1 MDGFAIFLVIVVL
14 GFVVWNLTR
23 SRRRQARLMEES
35 PTTAAGAG
43 LSTGHDLYEPEA
55 SHHAPVADFHV
66 RGEEAI
72 VVFDVPLSEE
82 EDPVLNEL
90 LVDEAIEVVR
100 EKRHTLPIDGVT
112 VVVAQA
118 GRGEAREIGRTELP
132 AIGEL
137 PPPMENMGLSLI
149 NIAHDPFAAPF
160 EEETNHSVVYE
171 TKTDVPSDELGP
183 IIEELK
189 LPAGLER
196 GLRAI
201 GVDPESVSAPDL
213 VLALLRERGL
223 RAIGVDPESVSAP
236 DLVLALLRMF
246 GYGVTE
252 QAMPGTYMVI
262 KDGLSTYIL
271 TEPHRSGEHPE
282 LGEPT
287 CKRFIAEFGS
297 SGADRGLLVTAKYSP
312 FMIHDIEARQ
322 PNLRFI
328 TRERIQGFID
338 WMALG

>member
-1 MDGFAIFLVIVVL
+1 
-14 GFVVWNLTR
+14 
-23 SRRRQARLMEES
+23 
-35 PTTAAGAG
+35 
-43 LSTGHDLYEPEA
+43 
-55 SHHAPVADFHV
+55 
-66 RGEEAI
+66 
-72 VVFDVPLSEE
+72 
-82 EDPVLNEL
+82 

-112 VVVAQA
+112 VIVARA
-118 GRGEAREIGRTELP
+118 GHGETREIGRTELP

-137 PPPMENMGLSLI
+137 PPPMENMGLTLI

-160 EEETNHSVVYE
+160 EEETDHSVVYE

-189 LPAGLER
+189 LPAGL
-196 GLRAI
+196 
-201 GVDPESVSAPDL
+201 
-213 VLALLRERGL
+213 ERGL

-271 TEPHRSGEHPE
+271 TEPHRPGEHPE

>member
-35 PTTAAGAG
+35 STTAAGAG

-82 EDPVLNEL
+82 DDPVLNEL

-112 VVVAQA
+112 VVVARA
-118 GRGEAREIGRTELP
+118 GRGETREIGRTELP

-137 PPPMENMGLSLI
+137 PPPMENMGLTLI

-160 EEETNHSVVYE
+160 EEETDHSVVYE

-189 LPAGLER
+189 LPAGL
-196 GLRAI
+196 
-201 GVDPESVSAPDL
+201 
-213 VLALLRERGL
+213 ERGL

-271 TEPHRSGEHPE
+271 TEPHRPGEHPE

>member
-1 MDGFAIFLVIVVL
+1 MDGFSVFLVVVVL
-14 GFVVWNLTR
+14 GFVVWYLTR

-43 LSTGHDLYEPEA
+43 LSTSHDLYEPDA

-66 RGEEAI
+66 QGEEAT
-72 VVFDVPLSEE
+72 VVFDVPLSQED
-82 EDPVLNEL
+82 DPVLNEL

-112 VVVAQA
+112 VVVVRA
-118 GRGEAREIGRTELP
+118 GRGETREIGRTELP
-132 AIGEL
+132 AAGEL
-137 PPPMENMGLSLI
+137 PPPVESMGLSLA

-160 EEETNHSVVYE
+160 EEETDHAVIYE

-183 IIEELK
+183 IIDELK
-189 LPAGLER
+189 LPMGLER

-201 GVDPESVSAPDL
+201 GVDPDHVSAP
-213 VLALLRERGL
+213 E
-223 RAIGVDPESVSAP
+223 
-236 DLVLALLRMF
+236 LVLALLRMF
-246 GYGVTE
+246 GYRVTE
-252 QAMPGTYMVI
+252 QASPGSYMVV

-271 TEPHRSGEHPE
+271 AEPHRPGEHPE
-282 LGEPT
+282 LGEST

-297 SGADRGLLVTAKYSP
+297 SGADRGLLLTGKYSP

-322 PNLRFI
+322 PNIRFI

>member
-1 MDGFAIFLVIVVL
+1 MDGFAIVLVIVVL

-23 SRRRQARLMEES
+23 SRRKQARLMEES

-43 LSTGHDLYEPEA
+43 LSTGQDLYEPEA

-82 EDPVLNEL
+82 DDSVLNEL

-112 VVVAQA
+112 VVVARA
-118 GRGEAREIGRTELP
+118 GRGETREIGRTELP

-137 PPPMENMGLSLI
+137 PPPMENMGLSLM

-160 EEETNHSVVYE
+160 EEDTDHSVVYE

-201 GVDPESVSAPDL
+201 GVDPKSVSAPDL
-213 VLALLRERGL
+213 
-223 RAIGVDPESVSAP
+223 I
-236 DLVLALLRMF
+236 LALLRMF

-271 TEPHRSGEHPE
+271 TEQHRPGDHPE
-282 LGEPT
+282 LEEST

>member
-23 SRRRQARLMEES
+23 SRRKQARLMEES
-35 PTTAAGAG
+35 STTAAGAG

-72 VVFDVPLSEE
+72 VVFDVPLSGED
-82 EDPVLNEL
+82 DPVLNEL

-112 VVVAQA
+112 VVVARA
-118 GRGEAREIGRTELP
+118 GRGETREIGRTELP

-137 PPPMENMGLSLI
+137 PPPMENMGVSLV

-160 EEETNHSVVYE
+160 EEETDHSVVYE

-183 IIEELK
+183 IMEELK
-189 LPAGLER
+189 LPAGL
-196 GLRAI
+196 
-201 GVDPESVSAPDL
+201 
-213 VLALLRERGL
+213 ERGL

-262 KDGLSTYIL
+262 KDGVSTYIL
-271 TEPHRSGEHPE
+271 TEPHRPGEHPE
-282 LGEPT
+282 LEEST

-322 PNLRFI
+322 PDLRFI

>member
-23 SRRRQARLMEES
+23 SRRKQARLMEES
-35 PTTAAGAG
+35 STTAAGAG

-82 EDPVLNEL
+82 DDPVLNGL

-112 VVVAQA
+112 VVVARA
-118 GRGEAREIGRTELP
+118 GRGESREIGRTELP
-132 AIGEL
+132 AVGEL
-137 PPPMENMGLSLI
+137 PPPMESMGLSLI

-160 EEETNHSVVYE
+160 EEETDHSVVYE

-183 IIEELK
+183 IIEELT
-189 LPAGLER
+189 LPAGL
-196 GLRAI
+196 
-201 GVDPESVSAPDL
+201 
-213 VLALLRERGL
+213 ERGL

-262 KDGLSTYIL
+262 KDGVSTYIL
-271 TEPHRSGEHPE
+271 TEPHRPGEHPE
-282 LGEPT
+282 MEEST

-322 PNLRFI
+322 PDLRFI

>member
-23 SRRRQARLMEES
+23 SRRKQARLMEES
-35 PTTAAGAG
+35 STTAAGAG

-82 EDPVLNEL
+82 DDPVLNEL

-112 VVVAQA
+112 VVVARA
-118 GRGEAREIGRTELP
+118 GRGETREIGRTELP

-137 PPPMENMGLSLI
+137 PPPMENMGLTLI

-160 EEETNHSVVYE
+160 EEETDHSVVYE

-189 LPAGLER
+189 LPAGL
-196 GLRAI
+196 
-201 GVDPESVSAPDL
+201 
-213 VLALLRERGL
+213 ERGL

-271 TEPHRSGEHPE
+271 TEPHRPGEHPE

>member
-213 VLALLRERGL
+213 VLALLR
-223 RAIGVDPESVSAP
+223 
-236 DLVLALLRMF
+236 MF

>member
-14 GFVVWNLTR
+14 GFVGWYLTR
-23 SRRRQARLMEES
+23 SRRKQARLMEES

-43 LSTGHDLYEPEA
+43 TSIGRDLYEPDA

-66 RGEEAI
+66 QGEEAI

-82 EDPVLNEL
+82 DDPVLNEL

-112 VVVAQA
+112 VVVVRA
-118 GRGEAREIGRTELP
+118 GRGESREIGRRELP
-132 AIGEL
+132 AVGEL
-137 PPPMENMGLSLI
+137 PPPVESMGLSLA

-160 EEETNHSVVYE
+160 EEETDHSVVYE

-183 IIEELK
+183 IMDELK
-189 LPAGLER
+189 LPTGLER

-201 GVDPESVSAPDL
+201 GIDP
-213 VLALLRERGL
+213 GH
-223 RAIGVDPESVSAP
+223 VSAP

-246 GYGVTE
+246 GYGITD
-252 QAMPGTYMVI
+252 QAVPGTYMVI

-271 TEPHRSGEHPE
+271 TEPHRKGEHPE
-282 LGEPT
+282 LDEST
-287 CKRFIAEFGS
+287 CKRFIAGFGS
-297 SGADRGLLVTAKYSP
+297 SGADRGLLLTGKYGP
-312 FMIHDIEARQ
+312 FMIYDMEARQ
-322 PNLRFI
+322 PNIRFI
-328 TRERIQGFID
+328 TRERLQGFID

>member
-14 GFVVWNLTR
+14 GFVGWYLTR
-23 SRRRQARLMEES
+23 SRRKQARLREES
-35 PTTAAGAG
+35 PTTAGAG
-43 LSTGHDLYEPEA
+43 TSIGRDLYEPDA

-66 RGEEAI
+66 QGEEAI

-82 EDPVLNEL
+82 DDPVLNEL

-112 VVVAQA
+112 VVVVRA
-118 GRGEAREIGRTELP
+118 GRGESREIGRRELP
-132 AIGEL
+132 AVGEL
-137 PPPMENMGLSLI
+137 PPPVESMGLSLA

-160 EEETNHSVVYE
+160 EEETDHSVVYE

-183 IIEELK
+183 IMDELK
-189 LPAGLER
+189 LPTGLER

-201 GVDPESVSAPDL
+201 GIDP
-213 VLALLRERGL
+213 GQ
-223 RAIGVDPESVSAP
+223 VSAP

-246 GYGVTE
+246 GYGITD
-252 QAMPGTYMVI
+252 QAVPGTYMVI

-271 TEPHRSGEHPE
+271 TEPHRKGEHPE
-282 LGEPT
+282 LDEST
-287 CKRFIAEFGS
+287 CKRFIAGFGS
-297 SGADRGLLVTAKYSP
+297 SGADRGLLLTGKYGP
-312 FMIHDIEARQ
+312 FMIYDMEARQ
-322 PNLRFI
+322 PNIRFI
-328 TRERIQGFID
+328 TRERLQGFID

>member
-14 GFVVWNLTR
+14 GFVVWNLIR

-35 PTTAAGAG
+35 STTAAGAG

-82 EDPVLNEL
+82 DDPVLNEL

-112 VVVAQA
+112 VVVARA
-118 GRGEAREIGRTELP
+118 GRGETREIGRTELP

-137 PPPMENMGLSLI
+137 PPPMENMGLTLI

-160 EEETNHSVVYE
+160 EEETDHSVVYE

-189 LPAGLER
+189 LPAGL
-196 GLRAI
+196 
-201 GVDPESVSAPDL
+201 
-213 VLALLRERGL
+213 ERGL

-271 TEPHRSGEHPE
+271 TEPHRPGEHPE

>member
-1 MDGFAIFLVIVVL
+1 
-14 GFVVWNLTR
+14 
-23 SRRRQARLMEES
+23 ME
-35 PTTAAGAG
+35 
-43 LSTGHDLYEPEA
+43 
-55 SHHAPVADFHV
+55 
-66 RGEEAI
+66 R
-72 VVFDVPLSEE
+72 
-82 EDPVLNEL
+82 
-90 LVDEAIEVVR
+90 
-100 EKRHTLPIDGVT
+100 
-112 VVVAQA
+112 
-118 GRGEAREIGRTELP
+118 
-132 AIGEL
+132 
-137 PPPMENMGLSLI
+137 MGLSLI

-160 EEETNHSVVYE
+160 EEETDHSVVYE

-183 IIEELK
+183 IIEELT

-196 GLRAI
+196 SLRAI
-201 GVDPESVSAPDL
+201 G
-213 VLALLRERGL
+213 
-223 RAIGVDPESVSAP
+223 IDPESVSAP

-262 KDGLSTYIL
+262 KGGLSTYIL
-271 TEPHRSGEHPE
+271 TEPHRPGEHPE
-282 LGEPT
+282 LEEST
-287 CKRFIAEFGS
+287 CKRFVAEFGS

>member
-14 GFVVWNLTR
+14 GFVVWNLIR

-35 PTTAAGAG
+35 STTAAGAG

-82 EDPVLNEL
+82 DDPVLNEL

-112 VVVAQA
+112 VIVARA
-118 GRGEAREIGRTELP
+118 GHGETREIGRTELP

-137 PPPMENMGLSLI
+137 PPPMENMGLTLI

-160 EEETNHSVVYE
+160 EEETDHSVVYE

-189 LPAGLER
+189 LPAGL
-196 GLRAI
+196 
-201 GVDPESVSAPDL
+201 
-213 VLALLRERGL
+213 ERGL

-271 TEPHRSGEHPE
+271 TEPHRPGEHPE

>member
-1 MDGFAIFLVIVVL
+1 
-14 GFVVWNLTR
+14 
-23 SRRRQARLMEES
+23 MEES
-35 PTTAAGAG
+35 STTAAGAG

-82 EDPVLNEL
+82 DDPVLNEL

-112 VVVAQA
+112 VVVARA
-118 GRGEAREIGRTELP
+118 GRGETREIGRTELP

-137 PPPMENMGLSLI
+137 PPPMENMGLTLI

-160 EEETNHSVVYE
+160 EEETDHSVVYE

-189 LPAGLER
+189 LPAGL
-196 GLRAI
+196 
-201 GVDPESVSAPDL
+201 
-213 VLALLRERGL
+213 ERGL

-271 TEPHRSGEHPE
+271 TEPHRPGEHPE

>member
-23 SRRRQARLMEES
+23 SRRKQARLMEES
-35 PTTAAGAG
+35 STTAAGAG

-82 EDPVLNEL
+82 DDPVLNEL

-112 VVVAQA
+112 VVVARA
-118 GRGEAREIGRTELP
+118 GRGETREIGRTELP

-137 PPPMENMGLSLI
+137 PPPMENMGLTLI

-160 EEETNHSVVYE
+160 EEETDHSVVYE

-189 LPAGLER
+189 LPAGL
-196 GLRAI
+196 
-201 GVDPESVSAPDL
+201 
-213 VLALLRERGL
+213 ERGL

-271 TEPHRSGEHPE
+271 TEPHRPGEHPE
-282 LGEPT
+282 LGEST